1 MKKDKIQSDMNE
13 ELKQLVKNLMS
24 ATLPKEKWTRCYTF
38 RCVMNTGWAAGEDKY
53 KCRIGLDYI
62 SCGADKI

>member
-38 RCVMNTGWAAGEDKY
+38 RCVMNTGWAAEEDKY
-53 KCRIGLDYI
+53 KCRIGLDYN